1 MKAALIV
8 MTIMGCDDSATQCH
22 YIDTVDRSWQ
32 TVSLCDAQAETYIN
46 RHQDRNYPVIVAVCE
61 SVGSRMT
68 ADIAKPAPGLTADSK
83 PAEVAPSE
91 TMAEAEIPVPDAT
104 EEVKQGLAARTLNFV
119 RKAIPDAA
127 SLKAAVTTPVR
138 YAEDGYSWVVKRF
151 AD

>member
-22 YIDTVDRSWQ
+22 YIDTVGRSWQ
-32 TVSLCDAQAETYIN
+32 TVALCDAQAETYIN

-61 SVGSRMT
+61 SAGDRIT
-68 ADIAKPAPGLTADSK
+68 ADIAKPPPVET
-83 PAEVAPSE
+83 PAETTAEVPVPAE
-91 TMAEAEIPVPDAT
+91 TAEAR
-104 EEVKQGLAARTLNFV
+104 QGLATRALNFV
-119 RKAIPDAA
+119 KKAIPDKAA
-127 SLKAAVTTPVR
+127 LKAAVTTPVR

>member
-32 TVSLCDAQAETYIN
+32 TVALCDGEAETYIN
-46 RHQDRNYPVIVAVCE
+46 RNQNRNYPVIVAVCE
-61 SVGSRMT
+61 SSGSRIT
-68 ADIAKPAPGLTADSK
+68 ADVAVPETPTATEAQAPAPVETAED
-83 PAEVAPSE
+83 
-91 TMAEAEIPVPDAT
+91 
-104 EEVKQGLAARTLNFV
+104 KQGLATRALGFMK
-119 RKAIPDAA
+119 KAIPDAA

>member
-32 TVSLCDAQAETYIN
+32 TVALCDAQAENHIN
-46 RHQDRNYPVIVAVCE
+46 RHQNANYPVIVAVCE
-61 SVGSRMT
+61 SSGDRMT
-68 ADIAKPAPGLTADSK
+68 ADVAKPVPEAR
-83 PAEVAPSE
+83 PAETA
-91 TMAEAEIPVPDAT
+91 AEAGVPVPEDKV
-104 EEVKQGLAARTLNFV
+104 EEKQGLAARTLGFV
-119 RKAIPDAA
+119 KKAIPDAA
-127 SLKAAVTTPVR
+127 ALKAAVTKPVR

>member
-32 TVSLCDAQAETYIN
+32 TVALCDAQAETYIN
-46 RHQDRNYPVIVAVCE
+46 RHQNRNYPVIVAVCE
-61 SVGSRMT
+61 SAGNRMT
-68 ADIAKPAPGLTADSK
+68 
-83 PAEVAPSE
+83 AEVAPVPDASQAE
-91 TMAEAEIPVPDAT
+91 TTAEAEAPAPAAT
-104 EEVKQGLAARTLNFV
+104 EEVKQGLAARALNFV
-119 RKAIPDAA
+119 KKAIPDAA
-127 SLKAAVTTPVR
+127 SLKTAVTTPIR